1 MDRLKLLDASL
12 RAFDTR
18 LPDVTPPLC
27 VATRYRS
34 SSCRSCLDVCPA
46 GALVTSP
53 WLELDADKCRSCGAC
68 AAVCRTGALDC
79 DFRSH
84 ALRSEYQSRATTDS
98 PSVALACRHADF
110 GRAEGATCVVPCLGG
125 LSAGDLLAAAALGVE
140 RIHLISGDCRECPDA
155 TAEAALDLAV
165 WVAGETMTVLNQP
178 LVVERTR
185 LPGHEPR
192 AAATS
197 PTVSRRGLLRYLARG
212 LERAVADGVAPRDP
226 ERSISTL
233 HKQGAPPGAHQ
244 RLVGDLA
251 VLQSRRCGSA
261 VRLPLSLPLASVVA
275 NAKCDACGL
284 CPKYCPHGA
293 LAIEGNSVVA
303 NPNRCTGC
311 GLCVDVCPRSAVR
324 MGPALLSP
332 RRLPAEDH

>member
-12 RAFDTR
+12 HAFDTR
-18 LPDVTPPLC
+18 LPDVTPSLC

-46 GALVTSP
+46 EALVTSP

-84 ALRSEYQSRATTDS
+84 ALRAEYQSRAATDL
-98 PSVALACRHADF
+98 PSIALACRHVDLA
-110 GRAEGATCVVPCLGG
+110 GVEGATCAMLCLGG
-125 LSAGDLLAAAALGVE
+125 LSAGDLLAAVALGVE
-140 RIHLISGDCRECPDA
+140 QIHLISGDCRECPEA
-155 TAEAALDLAV
+155 PAEVALDLAV
-165 WVAGETMTVLNQP
+165 SAAEETMAALDLP
-178 LVVERTR
+178 LVFERTR

-233 HKQGAPPGAHQ
+233 HKQGAPPRAHQ
-244 RLVGDLA
+244 RLARDLA
-251 VLQSRRCGSA
+251 VLQSRLGGPA
-261 VRLPLSLPLASVVA
+261 VRLPVSLPLASVVA
-275 NAKCDACGL
+275 NAECDACGL
-284 CPKYCPHGA
+284 CLKYCPHGA
-293 LAIEGNSVVA
+293 LAIEGNSVAA

-311 GLCVDVCPRSAVR
+311 GLCAEVCPRSALH
-324 MGPALLSP
+324 MGPAMLSP
-332 RRLPAEDH
+332 RRLPAEDV